1 MLKEKNLYLV
11 SSEEYSNLPTLDIA
25 KQAIEAGI
33 DIFQMR
39 EKNKSDQE
47 LLKLGKQLVKLCK
60 ENNTLFI
67 VNDNPHL
74 AKELDADGVHL
85 GQEDIQKNPI
95 LKVRSILKNKII
107 GLSTHSLKQVK
118 IADNLDIDYI
128 AFGPIFKT
136 QTKDYFLGTNQIKDV
151 LNSTT
156 KPVVFIGGINLDTI
170 DQLIELGAKN
180 IAVITAITKADNI
193 QERVKQLKGKF

>member
-1 MLKEKNLYLV
+1 
-11 SSEEYSNLPTLDIA
+11 
-25 KQAIEAGI
+25 
-33 DIFQMR
+33 MR